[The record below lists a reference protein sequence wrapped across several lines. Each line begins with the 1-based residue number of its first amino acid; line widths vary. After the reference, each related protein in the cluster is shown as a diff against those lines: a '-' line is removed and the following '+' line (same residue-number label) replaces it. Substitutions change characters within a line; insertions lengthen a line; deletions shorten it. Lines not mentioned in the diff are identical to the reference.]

1 MAVELSATLLAGILA
16 AQIAQLGFE
25 GRLIQRLSR
34 LEAVVAERT
43 ARSRAV
49 ANGGLHDE

>member
-1 MAVELSATLLAGILA
+1 MAIELSATLLAGILA

-34 LEAVVAERT
+34 LETKVQERT
-43 ARSRAV
+43 ARSRA
-49 ANGGLHDE
+49 ATDGGQRDD